1 MSNRGNFFRPL
12 VLSSILLIAGC
23 HSPPSAT
30 VSKTQVAIDCN
41 CIQDAA
47 SGKVI
52 TPADLIATLASTP
65 VVIVGEEHTNERHHQ
80 IEQWLLLNL
89 NKTRQ
94 QGSVLLEM
102 IAVDQQAAVDRVKA
116 QSLAGTQV
124 SPTRAAE
131 AMRWNSGWP
140 WDLYRDVV
148 MTALEGPG
156 TLLAANI
163 SREQVSALYKN
174 PVFPAGTASS
184 REQVREALSAV
195 IYLMHDGQLKGEQ
208 VHAMLSIQQ
217 QRDRFMAEQIRKAPR
232 PALLIAGGY
241 HAAKDIGVPL
251 HLSDLQVEPPVVVM
265 LTTDGTKVSAKQA
278 DYIWSVPAQKQ
289 P

>member
-52 TPADLIATLASTP
+52 TPADLIATLASAP

-131 AMRWNSGWP
+131 AMRWNGGWP

-156 TLLAANI
+156 PLLAANI

-174 PVFPAGTASS
+174 PVFPAGAASS
-184 REQVREALSAV
+184 R
-195 IYLMHDGQLKGEQ
+195 
-208 VHAMLSIQQ
+208 
-217 QRDRFMAEQIRKAPR
+217 
-232 PALLIAGGY
+232 
-241 HAAKDIGVPL
+241 
-251 HLSDLQVEPPVVVM
+251 
-265 LTTDGTKVSAKQA
+265 
-278 DYIWSVPAQKQ
+278 
-289 P
+289 

>member
-1 MSNRGNFFRPL
+1 MSNRGNFFKPL
-12 VLSSILLIAGC
+12 VLSSFLLIAGC

-30 VSKTQVAIDCN
+30 VSTRPLAVDCG

-47 SGKVI
+47 TGKVI
-52 TPADLIATLASTP
+52 TQADLIVKLASAP

-80 IEQWLLLNL
+80 IEQWLLQNL

-94 QGSVLLEM
+94 QGSVLMEM
-102 IAVDQQAAVDRVKA
+102 ISSDQQAAVDRVKA
-116 QSLAGTQV
+116 QSLAGTKI
-124 SPTRAAE
+124 SATRAAE
-131 AMRWNSGWP
+131 AMRWKSGWP

-156 TLLAANI
+156 PLLAANI

-174 PVFPAGTASS
+174 PVFPAGAASS
-184 REQVREALSAV
+184 QPQVREALSAI
-195 IYLMHDGQLKGEQ
+195 IYLMHDGQIDGEQ
-208 VHAMLSIQQ
+208 VTAMLAIQQ
-217 QRDRFMAEQIRKAPR
+217 QRDRFMAEQLKRAPR

-251 HLSDLQVEPPVVVM
+251 HLADLNAEPPVVVM
-265 LTTDGTKVSAKQA
+265 LSTVGTKVSAKQA
-278 DYIWSVPAQKQ
+278 DYIWSVPAEKQ

>member
-30 VSKTQVAIDCN
+30 MSKTQVANDCN

-52 TPADLIATLASTP
+52 TPADLIATLASAP

-116 QSLAGTQV
+116 QGLAGTQV

-156 TLLAANI
+156 PLLAANI

-174 PVFPAGTASS
+174 PVFPAGAAAS

-251 HLSDLQVEPPVVVM
+251 HLADLQVEPPVVVM